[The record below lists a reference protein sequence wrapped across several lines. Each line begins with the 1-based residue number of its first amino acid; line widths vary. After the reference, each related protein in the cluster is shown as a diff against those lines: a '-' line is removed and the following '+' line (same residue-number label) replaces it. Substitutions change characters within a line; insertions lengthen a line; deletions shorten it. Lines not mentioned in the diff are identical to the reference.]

1 MRKLCQSN
9 MNMSATQTKSIFLFF
24 TVHLLSIQKGKI
36 VIPSEYLKKKGSIV
50 KKGFPFYFD
59 GSAMESSVDD
69 DDDDGGDDGA
79 NFCAHFFA
87 ITRP

>member
-1 MRKLCQSN
+1 
-9 MNMSATQTKSIFLFF
+9 MSIIFWIRF
-24 TVHLLSIQKGKI
+24 
-36 VIPSEYLKKKGSIV
+36 VIPSGSLWKKKKGSIV

>member
-1 MRKLCQSN
+1 M
-9 MNMSATQTKSIFLFF
+9 
-24 TVHLLSIQKGKI
+24 
-36 VIPSEYLKKKGSIV
+36 

>member
-1 MRKLCQSN
+1 M
-9 MNMSATQTKSIFLFF
+9 
-24 TVHLLSIQKGKI
+24 
-36 VIPSEYLKKKGSIV
+36 
-50 KKGFPFYFD
+50 KKGFPFYFE

-69 DDDDGGDDGA
+69 DDDDGARDDRA